1 MNAPLS
7 TARKLPPAL
16 VTALVTLLLALQ
28 WWMGVSATEEICSTS
43 DELAHV
49 TGGLS
54 YWKFQDFRLQPENG
68 NLPQRIAALPWL
80 LAGARMDTTNAKP
93 WGTSNVWI
101 VGHQL
106 FYESGNNTDYLL
118 LLSRATIAL
127 TGVGLG
133 LLIFAWSRSLW
144 GDTGGIVS
152 LGLYTFCP
160 NFLANA
166 PLATSDVT
174 MTLGLLASCWAFWR
188 QTRRLDW
195 KTGLVSVG
203 VVAMTSAAKLSFVG
217 LLPMFG
223 LMIAARLWS
232 DEPLIVALGR
242 VRTITARRGKLRVF
256 TLVVLVHA
264 VAMWIAIW
272 ACFDFRYSAVGPGM
286 PAQVQFFAAWEIVM
300 PAHGF
305 WHYFFTFTRS
315 VHLLP
320 EAFLQGFAYF
330 LYAAAERGAFLNG
343 DYSNTGWVQFFPYAF
358 LVKTPWPQLLAF
370 ALAGGTAAA
379 AWWAAARKHAL
390 WTRLTGDLHRVA
402 PLVILFAVYWAFS
415 LTSHL
420 NIGLRHILP
429 TYPVLFIGAGLLARP
444 AARRWVA
451 RVAIALVLWLAAESV
466 NIRPHYLA
474 YFNPLAGGPENGWR
488 HLVDSSLDW
497 GQDLPGLA
505 TWLRH
510 ERRPGEEA
518 YVSYSGSGDFE
529 YEGIRARELAFVYNF
544 DKPRKWFELGPG
556 LYCVGATMLQSTYNG
571 WRGPWTLEKERNY
584 VALRRILSTATPA
597 TATVKALQERAQQLY
612 TLDQLRMAR
621 LSQYLRLRRPDG
633 IVGYSIFVYRLSSDE
648 VQAAAYGS
656 MADLAAAMEQ
666 AIGKHGD

>member
-1 MNAPLS
+1 MNAPS
-7 TARKLPPAL
+7 PTARKLPSVL
-16 VTALVTLLLALQ
+16 VTALVTVLLALQ
-28 WWMGVSATEEICSTS
+28 WWMGVSATTEICSTS

-54 YWKFQDFRLQPENG
+54 YWKFKDFRLQPENG

-80 LAGARMDTTNAKP
+80 LSGARMDTTNAKS

-101 VGHQL
+101 VGHRL

-127 TGVGLG
+127 TGVGVG
-133 LLIFAWSRSLW
+133 LLIFLWSRSLW
-144 GDTGGIVS
+144 GDAGGLVS
-152 LGLYTFCP
+152 LGLYAFCP

-195 KTGLVSVG
+195 TTGTVSV
-203 VVAMTSAAKLSFVG
+203 VIVAVTSAAKLSFVG
-217 LLPMFG
+217 LLPMFA
-223 LMIAARLWS
+223 LMLAVRLWS
-232 DEPLIVALGR
+232 DEPLVVALGP
-242 VRTITARRGKLRVF
+242 VRTLIAWREKLRVF
-256 TLVVLVHA
+256 ILMALVHA
-264 VAMWIAIW
+264 AAMWIAIW
-272 ACFDFRYSAVGPGM
+272 ACFDFRYSPVGPGM
-286 PAQVQFFAAWEIVM
+286 PAQLQFFAAWEIVM

-305 WHYFFTFTRS
+305 WHYFFSAARA

-343 DYSNTGWVQFFPYAF
+343 EYSNTGWLQFFPYAF
-358 LVKTPWPQLLAF
+358 VVKTPWPQLLAF
-370 ALAGGTAAA
+370 ALAGSAVLG
-379 AWWAAARKHAL
+379 AWWRARRGQGLLA
-390 WTRLTGDLHRVA
+390 RVRADLYRVT
-402 PLVILFAVYWAFS
+402 PLAVLFAVYWAFS

-444 AARRWVA
+444 AARRWLAGIAV
-451 RVAIALVLWLAAESV
+451 ALVVWLAAVSID
-466 NIRPHYLA
+466 IRPHYLA
-474 YFNPLAGGPENGWR
+474 YFNPLAGGPQNGWR

-505 TWLRH
+505 AWLRR
-510 ERRPGEEA
+510 ERHPGEDV

-571 WRGPWTLEKERNY
+571 WRGPWTLDKERNY
-584 VALRRILSTATPA
+584 LALRNILSTPLKAT
-597 TATVKALQERAQQLY
+597 TVKAAQERAQQLY

-633 IVGYSIFVYRLSSDE
+633 VIGYSIFVYRLGADE
-648 VQAAAYGS
+648 VQGAVYGS
-656 MADLAAAMEQ
+656 MADLASAMER
-666 AIGKHGD
+666 AITSHGN